1 MTTDKQLR
9 YKIQESVDSNRERKF
24 RVYIGETLMADGLVI
39 GNEEWKHIIDCATRQ
54 EAIDY
59 IDEIKEGD

>member
-1 MTTDKQLR
+1 MTTKKQLS
-9 YKIQESVDSNRERKF
+9 YKIQESVGVDRERKF

-39 GNEEWKHIIDCATRQ
+39 GKEEWKHITDCATRQ

-59 IDEIKEGD
+59 IDEIREGD

>member
-1 MTTDKQLR
+1 MITEKYLR
-9 YKIQESVDSNRERKF
+9 YKIQETTGSNRKRKF
-24 RVYIGETLMADGLVI
+24 RIYIGETLMEDGLVI

-59 IDEIKEGD
+59 INEIREGD

>member
-1 MTTDKQLR
+1 MTAERHLR
-9 YKIQESVDSNRERKF
+9 YKIQETAGSDRKRKF
-24 RVYIGETLMADGLVI
+24 RIYIGEALMEDGTVI

-59 IDEIKEGD
+59 INEIREGD

>member
-1 MTTDKQLR
+1 MTTKKQLR
-9 YKIQESVDSNRERKF
+9 YKIQESVGADRERRF

-39 GNEEWKHIIDCATRQ
+39 GNEEWKHITDCATRQ

-59 IDEIKEGD
+59 INEIREGD

>member
-1 MTTDKQLR
+1 MTAEKYLR
-9 YKIQESVDSNRERKF
+9 YKIQETTGSNHKRKF
-24 RVYIGETLMADGLVI
+24 QIYIGETLMEDGLVI

-59 IDEIKEGD
+59 INEIREGD